1 MGIMDKIH
9 ELINRGVTN
18 IIPDSKK
25 LSELLK
31 SGKKLNVYLGI
42 DPTATKLHLGNA
54 VPLRKLQQFVE
65 AGHNV
70 TFLIGDFT
78 ALVGDTSDKDSER
91 PILSPK
97 EIQENFKTYRKQAEK
112 ILDFSKV
119 NLKLN
124 SEWLKKLTFADII
137 KLCQQ
142 FSLGDFVGRELIR
155 KRLAEG
161 KKVRYDENLYPVM
174 QGYDSFMLDTDI
186 QVGGADQTFN
196 MQAGR
201 TLLKNLKH
209 KESFVLVTG
218 YIEGTD
224 GRKMSKSWGNAIW
237 LEDEPT
243 KMFGKVM
250 SIKDDLII
258 NYFNLATNWPEEEI
272 QKRKEKLL
280 NGVNPMD
287 IKLELA
293 HQIVSELHDKKAADG
308 AKRDFEKTFQKGE
321 PEFSQMVEAK
331 ETLAETIVEFT
342 KLGSLTDAK
351 RLIAQGGVDVNGN
364 SVGNPNSQVK
374 SGDEIKVGKKTFI
387 KVK

>member
-1 MGIMDKIH
+1 MKVVN
-9 ELINRGVTN
+9 ELTSRGVTN
-18 IIPDSKK
+18 VIPDPKK
-25 LSELLK
+25 LEDLLS

-42 DPTATKLHLGNA
+42 DPTATRLHLGNA

-97 EIQENFKTYRKQAEK
+97 EIGENFKTYKNQAEK

-119 NLKLN
+119 SLRFN
-124 SEWLKKLTFADII
+124 SEWLGKLTLAETIR
-137 KLCQQ
+137 LMQQ
-142 FSLGDFVGRELIR
+142 FSLGDFISRELIK

-161 KKVRYDENLYPVM
+161 KKVRFDENLYPVM

-186 QVGGADQTFN
+186 QIGGADQTFN

-237 LEDEPT
+237 LEDEPGD
-243 KMFGKVM
+243 MFGKAM
-250 SIKDDLII
+250 SIKDNLII
-258 NYFNLATNWPEEEI
+258 NYFTLATNWPEEEI
-272 QKRKEKLL
+272 QKRRVLL
-280 NGVNPMD
+280 DKGENPMR

-293 HQIVSELHDKKAADG
+293 HQIVSELHNKKAADE
-308 AKRDFEKTFQKGE
+308 AKKDFEKTFRKGE
-321 PEFSQMVEAK
+321 PEYSQQIEAK
-331 ETLAETIVEFT
+331 GALAGTISSFT
-342 KLGSLTDAK
+342 SLASISDAK
-351 RLIAQGGVDVNGN
+351 RLIRQGGVDVNGKTVN
-364 SVGNPNSQVK
+364 DPNLKVK
-374 SGDEIKVGKKTFI
+374 SGDEIKVGKKTFL

>member
-1 MGIMDKIH
+1 MDHVKEIL
-9 ELINRGVTN
+9 ERGVTN

-25 LSELLK
+25 LEDLLR

-42 DPTATKLHLGNA
+42 DPTATRLHLGNA

-91 PILSPK
+91 PILSPE
-97 EIQENFKTYRKQAEK
+97 EIKGNLKTYKRQAEK

-119 NLKLN
+119 NLRFN
-124 SEWLKKLTFADII
+124 SEWLSRLTLAETI
-137 KLCQQ
+137 KLCQH
-142 FSLGDFVGRELIR
+142 FSVGDFIGRELIK
-155 KRLAEG
+155 KRLLDG
-161 KKVRYDENLYPVM
+161 KKVRQDENLYPMM
-174 QGYDSFMLDTDI
+174 QGYDSFMLDTDV

-201 TLLKNLKH
+201 TLLKDLKH

-237 LEDEPT
+237 LEDEPAD
-243 KMFGKVM
+243 MFGKVM
-250 SIKDDLII
+250 SIKDDLIV
-258 NYFNLATNWPEEEI
+258 NYFTLATNWPIGEI
-272 QKRKEKLL
+272 KKKKERLAE
-280 NGVNPMD
+280 GENPMK

-293 HQIVSELHDKKAADG
+293 HQIVSELHNEKAADE
-308 AKRDFEKTFQKGE
+308 AKREFEKTFQEGK
-321 PEFSQMVEAK
+321 PEFLQKVGLK
-331 ETLAETIVEFT
+331 KNLAETIAPFT
-342 KLGSLTDAK
+342 KLGSMTDAK
-351 RLIAQGGVDVNGN
+351 RMIIQGGVDVNGRTADDTN
-364 SVGNPNSQVK
+364 MKLK
-374 SGDEIKVGKKTFI
+374 SGDEIKVGKKVFI
-387 KVK
+387 KIK

>member
-1 MGIMDKIH
+1 MDNMKVVN
-9 ELINRGVTN
+9 ELTSRGVTN
-18 IIPDSKK
+18 VIPDPKK
-25 LSELLK
+25 LEDLLS

-42 DPTATKLHLGNA
+42 DPTATRLHLGNA

-97 EIQENFKTYRKQAEK
+97 EIGENFKTYKNQAEK

-119 NLKLN
+119 SLRFN
-124 SEWLKKLTFADII
+124 SEWLGKLTLAETIR
-137 KLCQQ
+137 LMQQ
-142 FSLGDFVGRELIR
+142 FSLGDFISRELIK

-161 KKVRYDENLYPVM
+161 KKVRFDENLYPVM

-186 QVGGADQTFN
+186 QIGGADQTFN

-237 LEDEPT
+237 LEDEPGD
-243 KMFGKVM
+243 MFGKAM
-250 SIKDDLII
+250 SIKDNLII
-258 NYFNLATNWPEEEI
+258 NYFTLATNWPEEEI
-272 QKRKEKLL
+272 QKRRVLL
-280 NGVNPMD
+280 DKGENPMR

-293 HQIVSELHDKKAADG
+293 HQIVSELHNKKAADE
-308 AKRDFEKTFQKGE
+308 AKKDFEKTFRKGE
-321 PEFSQMVEAK
+321 PEYSQQIEAK
-331 ETLAETIVEFT
+331 GALAGTISSFT
-342 KLGSLTDAK
+342 SLASISDAK
-351 RLIAQGGVDVNGN
+351 RLIRQGGVDVNGKTVN
-364 SVGNPNSQVK
+364 DPNLKVK
-374 SGDEIKVGKKTFI
+374 SGDEIKVGKKTFL